1 MKRLFLLGLLALP
14 LAVQAS
20 LPLSPLALNQ
30 VIVVKID
37 EAITPAT
44 SELVQEAYERG
55 LDEGAQ
61 AMLLLLDTPGGQL
74 DATMKIIE
82 VIERSKIPWIAYVYP
97 KGAKAWSAGTFIFM
111 ASHVAA
117 MAPYALVGSAQP
129 VSYAP
134 LQGSTPV
141 EDPKI
146 VNALSAFITQRA
158 RMHGRN
164 ATAAELFVKENLN
177 LNAEDA
183 LRLGVADLIS
193 PGIPELLEAVD
204 GRIVETAFGRF
215 TLKTKG
221 AAIVEH
227 SPSARLSFL
236 SAVSNP
242 IAAYL
247 LFTIGLYALILGLMT
262 PGYGAEV
269 AGAVAL
275 ILGLIGLG
283 FNLNLAALI
292 LMGLG
297 AVLMVAEA
305 YTPGFGA
312 LGGAGVICL
321 IIGSLLLIPPGGAK
335 WLISPVWYQRF
346 LAVAILVV
354 GSIGGFMLFAAYK
367 VLRAKRRKPIVKEEI
382 VGETVEVTEDLTPGK
397 VGFVRYKGEYWRA
410 SSKRP
415 LKAGS
420 KGIVVGKDGPILIID
435 AKEEQPT
442 SL

>member
-1 MKRLFLLGLLALP
+1 MRALLLLSL
-14 LAVQAS
+14 LAVQAGLS
-20 LPLSPLALNQ
+20 LSPPVSSL
-30 VIVVKID
+30 VVVVKID

-44 SELVQEAYERG
+44 SELVQEAYELG
-55 LDEGAQ
+55 LGEGAQ

-97 KGAKAWSAGTFIFM
+97 RGAKAWSAGTFILM

-117 MAPYALVGSAQP
+117 MAPYTIVGSAQP
-129 VSYAP
+129 VSYSP

-158 RMHGRN
+158 KMRGRN

-183 LRLGVADLIS
+183 LRLGVVDLVS
-193 PGIPELLEAVD
+193 PGIPELLEAID
-204 GRIVETAFGRF
+204 GKTVETALGRL
-215 TLKTKG
+215 TIKTKG
-221 AAIVEH
+221 AVVVEH
-227 SPSARLSFL
+227 SPSARVGFL

-247 LFTIGLYALILGLMT
+247 LFTIGLYALIFGLMT
-262 PGYGAEV
+262 PGYGAEA

-292 LMGLG
+292 LIGLG

-305 YTPGFGA
+305 HTPGFGA
-312 LGGAGVICL
+312 LGGAGVVCL

-335 WLISPVWYQRF
+335 WLVSPVWYQRF
-346 LAVAILVV
+346 LAVAILVA

-367 VLRAKRRKPIVKEEI
+367 VLKAKRMKPIVKEEI

-410 SSKRP
+410 SARRP

-420 KGIVVGKDGPILIID
+420 KGVVVGKDGPILIID
-435 AKEEQPT
+435 AKEE
-442 SL
+442 